1 MNNDKQITVTVGELD
16 KFLFEEVIAAIK
28 PFPEDHRAALRI
40 GMAIVDNVM
49 AKFDDVAK
57 KAARSEAAKKA
68 VAARWS
74 PPAPPQNPGAEPV
87 PAEFA
92 DPSESPTA
100 GKRRRRTKAEMEA
113 ARAGAPV
120 LQPRMNPNP
129 EEVAAMAPTLEAPV
143 FTGTETQVNPEPF
156 PPPPPFMPFALP
168 EPAAV
173 VGEPTPVAA
182 PTFGE

>member
-1 MNNDKQITVTVGELD
+1 MNNDKQVTVTVGELD

-28 PFPEDHRAALRI
+28 PVFPEDHRAALRI

-87 PAEFA
+87 PAGFA

-100 GKRRRRTKAEMEA
+100 GKRRRRTRAEMEA

-129 EEVAAMAPTLEAPV
+129 EEIAAMAPTLEASVPL
-143 FTGTETQVNPEPF
+143 

>member
-1 MNNDKQITVTVGELD
+1 MNNDKQVTVTVGELD

-28 PFPEDHRAALRI
+28 PVFPEDHRAALRI

-113 ARAGAPV
+113 VRAASTP
-120 LQPRMNPNP
+120 P
-129 EEVAAMAPTLEAPV
+129 APV
-143 FTGTETQVNPEPF
+143 FDGPLPPVEHMPDNSL
-156 PPPPPFMPFALP
+156 PPPPPFAPFALP
-168 EPAAV
+168 EPVAV

-182 PTFGE
+182 PTFGG

>member
-1 MNNDKQITVTVGELD
+1 MNNDKQVTVTVGELD

-28 PFPEDHRAALRI
+28 PVFPEDHRAALRI

-113 ARAGAPV
+113 ARAASTP
-120 LQPRMNPNP
+120 P
-129 EEVAAMAPTLEAPV
+129 APV
-143 FTGTETQVNPEPF
+143 FDGPLPPVEHIPDNTL

-182 PTFGE
+182 PTFGG